1 MFTLEEFK
9 SQAADID
16 FQRTN
21 MFSVVFA
28 TVPSSKTQAL
38 LNDFG
43 GELYN
48 NMGLDG
54 NWLGLTPG
62 EFNQGITSIVT
73 QGTRQ
78 VVRKSGV
85 NTFMIGAM
93 TQRVVQSLLGEFTV
107 GTYLLDFFNMAFPTA
122 GLMVYSAKI
131 PENRLSYEM
140 DKFHNAPNIKI
151 TGRDLEPLILSFRM
165 DPEASN
171 YRAIQDWVNSVE
183 DPVTGLRGLPQD
195 VECDIQVNLHARNG
209 LPHTVCLFSGALPV
223 ACSAPEFT
231 YDGENTIA
239 VFDVTFAYRSMQ
251 TGSVGKQAAM
261 DWLEDK
267 TVQKIET
274 INPNQSLSAS
284 ASRMSR
290 LVGAGGGIS
299 SMNTTVR
306 RII

>member
-1 MFTLEEFK
+1 MFTLDEFK
-9 SQAADID
+9 SQAADLD

-28 TVPSSKTQAL
+28 TTPSSKTQAL

-62 EFNQGITSIVT
+62 EFNQGITSIIT
-73 QGTRQ
+73 AGTRQ

-85 NTFMIGAM
+85 NKFLIGAM

-107 GTYLLDFFNMAFPTA
+107 GTYLMDFFNMAFPTA
-122 GLMVYSAKI
+122 GLMIYSAKL

-151 TGRDLEPLILSFRM
+151 TGRDLEPLTLSFRV
-165 DPEASN
+165 DSEASN
-171 YRAIQDWVNSVE
+171 FRAMQDWVNSVE

-195 VECDIQVNLHARNG
+195 VEADIQVNLHSRNG
-209 LPHTVCLFSGALPV
+209 LPHTVVMFSGCVPV
-223 ACSAPEFT
+223 GCGSPELT
-231 YDGENTIA
+231 YDGDNQIA

-251 TGSVGKQAAM
+251 TGSVGRQAAL

-267 TVQKIET
+267 AIQKIET
-274 INPNQSLSAS
+274 INPNQSLSSS
-284 ASRMSR
+284 ASRLSR
-290 LVGAGGGIS
+290 LSGAGGGLSNI
-299 SMNTTVR
+299 TTVTQ
-306 RII
+306 RIV

>member
-1 MFTLEEFK
+1 MFTLSEFK
-9 SQAADID
+9 SQAADMD

-21 MFSVVFA
+21 MFSAVFA
-28 TVPSSKTQAL
+28 TTPSSKTSEL
-38 LNDFG
+38 LSTFG

-73 QGTRQ
+73 AGTRQ

-85 NTFMIGAM
+85 NKFLIGAM
-93 TQRVVQSLLGEFTV
+93 TERVVQSLLGEFTV
-107 GTYLLDFFNMAFPTA
+107 GTYLIDFFNMAFPTS
-122 GLMVYSAKI
+122 GLMIYSAKI

-140 DKFHNAPNIKI
+140 DKFHNAPNIRI
-151 TGRDLEPLILSFRM
+151 TGRDLEPLVLSFRM
-165 DPEASN
+165 DSEASN
-171 YRAIQDWVNSVE
+171 YRAMQDWVNAVE
-183 DPVTGLRGLPQD
+183 DPITGLRALPQD
-195 VECDIQVNLHARNG
+195 VEADIQVNLHARNG
-209 LPHTVCLFSGALPV
+209 LPHTVIMFSGCVPV
-223 ACSAPEFT
+223 GCGAPEFT
-231 YDGENTIA
+231 YDGDNTIA

-267 TVQKIET
+267 TVQQIET
-274 INPNQSLSAS
+274 INPEQSLSGQA
-284 ASRMSR
+284 ARMSR
-290 LVGAGGGIS
+290 LGGAGGGIS
-299 SMNTTVR
+299 RITTSTS

>member
-1 MFTLEEFK
+1 
-9 SQAADID
+9 
-16 FQRTN
+16 
-21 MFSVVFA
+21 
-28 TVPSSKTQAL
+28 
-38 LNDFG
+38 
-43 GELYN
+43 
-48 NMGLDG
+48 
-54 NWLGLTPG
+54 
-62 EFNQGITSIVT
+62 
-73 QGTRQ
+73 
-78 VVRKSGV
+78 
-85 NTFMIGAM
+85 
-93 TQRVVQSLLGEFTV
+93 
-107 GTYLLDFFNMAFPTA
+107 
-122 GLMVYSAKI
+122 MVYSAKI

-151 TGRDLEPLILSFRM
+151 TGRDMEPLVLSFRM

-171 YRAIQDWVNSVE
+171 YRAMQDWVNAVE

-209 LPHTVCLFSGALPV
+209 LPHTVCLFSGAMPV
-223 ACSAPEFT
+223 ACGAPEFT

-267 TVQKIET
+267 AIQKIET

-284 ASRMSR
+284 ASRLSR
-290 LVGAGGGIS
+290 LGGAGGGIS
-299 SMNTTVR
+299 NITTTTS